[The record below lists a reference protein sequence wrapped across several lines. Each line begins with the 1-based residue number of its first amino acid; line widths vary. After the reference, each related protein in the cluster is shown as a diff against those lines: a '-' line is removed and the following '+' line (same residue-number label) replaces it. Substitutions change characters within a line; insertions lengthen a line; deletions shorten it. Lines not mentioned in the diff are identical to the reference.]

1 MTKVM
6 GRPAFHTSSIF
17 ARWMAEMGY
26 TNDQASAALGMSV
39 ARVRELR
46 RGASYTT
53 GDDATPDARTL
64 LAMAAIKAGLPPYAP
79 SNDAQP

>member
-1 MTKVM
+1 
-6 GRPAFHTSSIF
+6 
-17 ARWMAEMGY
+17 MAEMGY
-26 TNDQASAALGMSV
+26 TNDQASAALSMSV

-64 LAMAAIKAGLPPYAP
+64 LAMAAVKAGLLPYSPP